1 MTADNYMREMIY
13 GLLREEEKKKAP
25 PRVFAPPK
33 ASDLVASAR
42 KIMAQHQCA
51 IDPTWIKCR
60 SWSNLEA
67 AWLALGIDPNLTDPW
82 RLDRDWKAS
91 LTAIAEDLARRLS
104 RLVGEAGAPTDFIQV
119 MTDLGI
125 RPDWMDAEPIVTGEQ
140 DEASESIAPADES
153 NESLPADRDSSLL
166 EERKACLAKWLKAR
180 SIPPEDWR
188 SLGNHDLSVKEIY
201 TAMTQKREFRSLSG
215 TGDPITFGTFY
226 RQFWKMQR
234 EFKIQ

>member
-1 MTADNYMREMIY
+1 MAGHDYMRELVY

-82 RLDRDWKAS
+82 RLDRDWRPG
-91 LTAIAEDLARRLS
+91 LTPIAEDLARRLS
-104 RLVGEAGAPTDFIQV
+104 RLVGEAGAPADFIQV

-125 RPDWMDAEPIVTGEQ
+125 RSDWLDTVESVVTKDQDDTGNPGGIERERMDCI
-140 DEASESIAPADES
+140 
-153 NESLPADRDSSLL
+153 RDV
-166 EERKACLAKWLKAR
+166 LKAQGLTVLSR
-180 SIPPEDWR
+180 KRGMKKATLNQVQESHP
-188 SLGNHDLSVKEIY
+188 DLFVPTSD
-201 TAMTQKREFRSLSG
+201 A
-215 TGDPITFGTFY
+215 TFNKAWIAL
-226 RQFWKMQR
+226 RKLESR
-234 EFKIQ
+234 K

>member
-82 RLDRDWKAS
+82 RLDRDWRPG
-91 LTAIAEDLARRLS
+91 LTPIAEDLARRLS

-140 DEASESIAPADES
+140 DEASKAGRGLANARHRVT
-153 NESLPADRDSSLL
+153 NE
-166 EERKACLAKWLKAR
+166 EKAR
-180 SIPPEDWR
+180 ITSEADPLIQR
-188 SLGNHDLSVKEIY
+188 GTLNHVQIAKEIGRRGSWLLTPHQIKNAVKERC
-201 TAMTQKREFRSLSG
+201 TALGRTDLILG
-215 TGDPITFGTFY
+215 HPDYLPITI
-226 RQFWKMQR
+226 RKP
-234 EFKIQ
+234 

>member
-1 MTADNYMREMIY
+1 MAGHDYMRELVY

-42 KIMAQHQCA
+42 KIMAQYQCA

-60 SWSNLEA
+60 SWNNLEA

-82 RLDRDWKAS
+82 RLDRDWRPG
-91 LTAIAEDLARRLS
+91 LTPIAEDLARRLS

-119 MTDLGI
+119 ITDLGI

-140 DEASESIAPADES
+140 DEAS
-153 NESLPADRDSSLL
+153 
-166 EERKACLAKWLKAR
+166 KAGRGLAKTRHRVTNKEKERITSEAAPLIQR
-180 SIPPEDWR
+180 GT
-188 SLGNHDLSVKEIY
+188 LNHAQIAKEIGRRGSWKLTPDKIKEVVKDHCKALGRTDLILGHPDY
-201 TAMTQKREFRSLSG
+201 L
-215 TGDPITFGTFY
+215 PIT
-226 RQFWKMQR
+226 RRKP
-234 EFKIQ
+234 